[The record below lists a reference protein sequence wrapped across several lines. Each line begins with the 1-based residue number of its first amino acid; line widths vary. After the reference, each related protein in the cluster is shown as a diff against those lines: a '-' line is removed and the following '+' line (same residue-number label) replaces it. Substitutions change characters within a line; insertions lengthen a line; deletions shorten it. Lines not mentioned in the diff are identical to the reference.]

1 MKDRGMKKWRP
12 FNAVVSSDYLL
23 TLPHMDALPNPSQDE
38 IDNFEEILKSS
49 MYTHSKVRISFIENA
64 TRKSIEDYVLAL
76 DPIKKDITLTS
87 RKINFRQI
95 YDIKK

>member
-12 FNAVVSSDYLL
+12 FNAVVSGEYLL
-23 TLPHMDALPNPSQDE
+23 SKPRDDEFPTLSPDE
-38 IDNFEEILKSS
+38 IERFEEILKSS
-49 MYTHSKVRISFIENA
+49 MYTHSKIKISFIENA
-64 TRKSIEDYVLAL
+64 SRKSIEDYVLAL
-76 DPIKKDITLTS
+76 DPIKKDVTLAS